1 MIVPSRILPRWFRT
15 SLLCGLLVIP
25 GARAWSAAAPTPSGD
40 VLVYRNGDRVSGR
53 LVSGGAEIV
62 FQSDRFGE
70 LRVPA
75 TEASVQK
82 AGTAPGPTAVVPPR
96 PPAAP
101 TGRPAASPATAPHA
115 APASPTALDRFSP
128 AALTA
133 HVRDFFG
140 PWQGRVA
147 LSVEAVQEVVDR
159 DNTSLD
165 LLLKRKWTKDDVQMS
180 ARFDYVQTNEVATTD
195 MIRGAGSWR
204 HDFSR
209 KHFVQYRPSVEWN
222 RANRRG
228 TLRNRY
234 VLLQQE
240 LGVGYNVLTT
250 ADRKLRTGVSYN
262 SFELW
267 NTVFVPNHTT
277 RNVQS
282 LFEEIELKLPWQM
295 GLSQRGVWY
304 PVGSQRDGWDNRV
317 EVSKKLTETLSTSV
331 RHELR
336 RNNPDG
342 SAQDYTRLKL
352 LFGFDF

>member
-1 MIVPSRILPRWFRT
+1 
-15 SLLCGLLVIP
+15 
-25 GARAWSAAAPTPSGD
+25 
-40 VLVYRNGDRVSGR
+40 
-53 LVSGGAEIV
+53 
-62 FQSDRFGE
+62 
-70 LRVPA
+70 
-75 TEASVQK
+75 
-82 AGTAPGPTAVVPPR
+82 
-96 PPAAP
+96 
-101 TGRPAASPATAPHA
+101 
-115 APASPTALDRFSP
+115 
-128 AALTA
+128 
-133 HVRDFFG
+133 
-140 PWQGRVA
+140 
-147 LSVEAVQEVVDR
+147 
-159 DNTSLD
+159 
-165 LLLKRKWTKDDVQMS
+165 
-180 ARFDYVQTNEVATTD
+180 
-195 MIRGAGSWR
+195 
-204 HDFSR
+204 
-209 KHFVQYRPSVEWN
+209 VEWN

-250 ADRKLRTGVSYN
+250 AERKLRTGVSYN

-267 NTVFVPNHTT
+267 NTVFAPDHST